1 MRFDR
6 VVGDERQRRETK
18 TTERSEIEKDAQ
30 GLGGVRNDGELNS
43 GEGSLL
49 RPRGCRAGGEV

>member
-6 VVGDERQRRETK
+6 VEGVKRVRERTK
-18 TTERSEIEKDAQ
+18 TMEWSETEKDAQ